1 MATRSPT
8 VRVAAVQAAAA
19 FLDQE
24 AALAKATSLIGEA
37 AGNGARLVVFPESWI
52 PGYPSW
58 IFGAAG
64 WEDAGAKKVY
74 RRFHA
79 SAVAVPSDASEALGR
94 AARANG
100 VVLVMGMTERD
111 GETSGGTLY
120 NSLLFVS
127 SDGTILGVHRK
138 LMPTHAERIVWGQG
152 DGSDLRVF
160 ATPVGRVGG
169 LICWE
174 HWMPL
179 ARFAMHTKGEQIHVA
194 AWPEVGDPELH
205 RLASRHYA
213 FEGRCFSV
221 CVMGAAMTAASLP
234 EGFELPEAMGA
245 ADDFVEAAAAAPQP
259 GTAIFAPDGTVVA
272 EAPAGEEAIVYGDL
286 DLGRIAEEQQAL
298 DVAGH
303 YNRPDVFELRVDETP
318 RRHVVWTRRQA
329 RAQAEAEPAGD
340 GETGALVG

>member
-1 MATRSPT
+1 MGT
-8 VRVAAVQAAAA
+8 VRVAAVQAAPA
-19 FLDQE
+19 FLDQD
-24 AALAKATSLIGEA
+24 AGVAKAVSLIGEA
-37 AGNGARLVVFPESWI
+37 AGNGAALVAFPESWI

-79 SAVAVPSDASEALGR
+79 GAVAVPSRATEALCA
-94 AARANG
+94 AARAHG
-100 VVLVMGMTERD
+100 VVLVMGMTERGSD
-111 GETSGGTLY
+111 TAGGTLY
-120 NSLLFVS
+120 NSLLYVS
-127 SDGTILGVHRK
+127 SDGSILGVHRK
-138 LMPTHAERIVWGQG
+138 IMPTHAERIVWGQG
-152 DGSDLRVF
+152 DGSSLQVL
-160 ATPVGRVGG
+160 ATPAGRVGG

-179 ARFAMHTKGEQIHVA
+179 ARFAMHTKGEEIHVA

-205 RLASRHYA
+205 RFASRHYA
-213 FEGRCFSV
+213 FEGRCFSI
-221 CVMGAAMTAASLP
+221 CVMGASVTAAELP

-245 ADDFVEAAAAAPQP
+245 ADDFVEAAAGAPQP

-272 EAPAGEEAIVYGDL
+272 EAPAGEETIVYGDL

-303 YNRPDVFELRVDETP
+303 YNRPDIFELRVDETP
-318 RRHVVWTRRQA
+318 RQHVFWTQRPGHPPA
-329 RAQAEAEPAGD
+329 AAQPVAGD
-340 GETGALVG
+340 GEGRAAFA